1 MRKLIMRFL
10 MWLPSS
16 KPVYMRLFRKVCA
29 GDGHAWAA
37 YLREKRV
44 IFKMG
49 DDCYI
54 SIGSNI
60 TDPALLRLGNNV
72 RISDCTIFGHDGSVN
87 MINKAIGTKLDSVG
101 PVIIKDNVFIGHG
114 AIICPGVSIGPNAIV
129 GAGSVVMRNVKEG
142 EIVVGSPAKVV
153 NRFEMS
159 IDMLKIKNESWPWYS
174 LIQQRAS
181 EYSEDIEP
189 ILREARQK
197 YFFSSDFPIQS

>member
-1 MRKLIMRFL
+1 MRLL
-10 MWLPSS
+10 TWLPSS
-16 KPVYMRLFRKVCA
+16 GAVYMRIFRKACA

-37 YLREKRV
+37 YLRHKRV

-49 DDCYI
+49 NDCYI
-54 SIGSNI
+54 STGSNI

-72 RISDCTIFGHDGSVN
+72 RLSDCTILGHDGSVN
-87 MINKAIGTKLDSVG
+87 MVNRAIGARLDSVG
-101 PVIIKDNVFIGHG
+101 PVTIKDNVFIGYG
-114 AIICPGVSIGPNAIV
+114 AIICPGVCIGPNAIV

-153 NRFEMS
+153 NRFDMS
-159 IDMLKIKNESWPWYS
+159 VDMLRAKNESWPWYA

-189 ILREARQK
+189 ILIEMRQK
-197 YFFSSDFPIQS
+197 YFFPSDFHSPS